1 MNHQQNR
8 CCQYF
13 ISTSIRKKLIQTIT
27 KLEKLRINN
36 LIQNEQKIDVRK
48 LIHVN
53 SLRLVQRLQQSTL
66 ELSVCYISLFSHPRT

>member
-13 ISTSIRKKLIQTIT
+13 ISNSIRKKLIQTIT

-48 LIHVN
+48 LIDVS

>member
-13 ISTSIRKKLIQTIT
+13 ISNSIRKKLIQTIT

-36 LIQNEQKIDVRK
+36 LIQNEPKIDVRK
-48 LIHVN
+48 LIDVS